1 MTTASLRRIDKKEQ
15 SASERADAL
24 AERLERNVQD
34 LLKTAASLTDAE
46 WKKPVSATDRR
57 TIGTIVHHVGNML
70 PLEVQLAQMIAA
82 GKPLEGVTWDEVAK
96 INAEHAKNF
105 ASPAKAEAL
114 DFLRTN
120 GMKAAAAIRELR
132 DEDLDSATPNS
143 LYSDAVLTCQFMLE
157 DHAVRHAAH
166 HLGKIR
172 AALKR

>member
-1 MTTASLRRIDKKEQ
+1 MTTVSLRVPREKEQ
-15 SASERADAL
+15 AMSIRANAL
-24 AERLERNVQD
+24 AERLERNVQE

-46 WKKPVSATDRR
+46 WKKPASATDRR
-57 TIGTIVHHVGNML
+57 TLGTIVHHVGNML

-82 GKPLEGVTWDEVAK
+82 GKPIEGVTWDEVAK

-105 ASPAKAEAL
+105 ASPTKAETL

-120 GMKAAAAIRELR
+120 SVKAAAAIRDLS
-132 DEDLDSATPNS
+132 DQDLDCATPNS

-166 HLGKIR
+166 HLAKIR
-172 AALKR
+172 GAVKR